1 MYFKANNFGRISPKI
16 TIKVVIII
24 VEIIIPKSPKIV
36 IRRLVAKAEAKIFIR
51 LLANSIVLIKSALR
65 SINFSTTSAL
75 LSPLSDRCFILASD
89 TAVIAV
95 SDPEKK
101 AERIIKPT
109 IEPMRILIDISIIE
123 CSPY

>member
-1 MYFKANNFGRISPKI
+1 M
-16 TIKVVIII
+16 
-24 VEIIIPKSPKIV
+24 
-36 IRRLVAKAEAKIFIR
+36 
-51 LLANSIVLIKSALR
+51 LIKSALR
-65 SINFSTTSAL
+65 SINFSTIFAL